1 MQVSFFGAA
10 GTVTGSRH
18 LLEAHGRRILM
29 DCGLFQGLKALRL
42 RNWQPPGFDCK
53 SIDAVILSHAHLD
66 HSGWL
71 PLLVKSG
78 FSGPIYATEA
88 TRDLAEVLL
97 IDSGHLQEED
107 AQFANRH
114 GFSKH
119 NPALPL
125 YTEEDARTAV
135 AQFQI
140 VQWQVPF
147 DIGGGM
153 TATQFRAGH
162 MLGASILRVTDGKS
176 TLVFTGD
183 LGRPNDQLLPDPEV
197 LHEANLIMCESTYGD
212 RLHGGHDPEPE
223 LADIVKRTAGRGGA
237 LIIPSFTVGRAQQML
252 WHFRRLRDR
261 GEIPDIPIYLDSP
274 MAAKATALYDKH
286 KELLRLSPA
295 ETRAMCETPHVVHTV
310 EESKRVTAWQ
320 GPMIVIAGSG
330 MATGGRV
337 LHHIKAFAP
346 DHRNTILFV
355 GYQSVG
361 TRGAD
366 MVAGKKTVRIHGEE
380 VTIRAEVA
388 QLDSISAHADW
399 PEIVDWLRNFTSPPR
414 ELVIVHGEPP
424 AAEALAQHVQDSL
437 HWATHIAQDGETVG
451 FS

>member
-1 MQVSFFGAA
+1 MQVSFHGAA

-18 LLEAHGRRILM
+18 LLEAHGRKVLL

-42 RNWQPPGFDCK
+42 RNWQPPGFDCA

-78 FSGPIYATEA
+78 FTGPIYTTAATC
-88 TRDLAEVLL
+88 DLAEVLL
-97 IDSGHLQEED
+97 LDSGRLQEED
-107 AQFANRH
+107 ARFANRH

-125 YTEEDARTAV
+125 YTEEEARAV
-135 AQFQI
+135 VGQFR
-140 VQWQVPF
+140 VVAWHEPF
-147 DIGGGM
+147 DLGGGM
-153 TATQFRAGH
+153 SGTLYRAGH
-162 MLGASILRVTDGKS
+162 MLGASLVRVTDGKT

-183 LGRPNDQLLPDPEV
+183 LGRSNDLLLPGPEPLRDADV
-197 LHEANLIMCESTYGD
+197 ILCESTYGD
-212 RLHGGHDPEPE
+212 RQHEASDPEPE
-223 LADIVKRTAGRGGA
+223 LAAIVHRTAGRGGA
-237 LIIPSFTVGRAQQML
+237 VIIPSFTVGRAQQLL
-252 WHFRRLRDR
+252 WHFHRLRDR
-261 GEIPDIPIYLDSP
+261 GAIPDIPIYLDSP
-274 MAAKATALYDKH
+274 MAATATALYEKH
-286 KELLRLSPA
+286 KDLLRLSAA
-295 ETRAMCETPHVVHTV
+295 ECAAMCRTPHVVHSV
-310 EESKRVTAWQ
+310 EESKKVTAWQ

-346 DHRNTILFV
+346 DHRNTFMFA

-366 MVAGKKTVRIHGEE
+366 MVAGKKVVRIHGGD
-380 VTIRAEVA
+380 VPIRAEVV
-388 QLDSISAHADW
+388 QLDSLSAHADW
-399 PEIVDWLRNFTSPPR
+399 TEIMQWLRGFETAPR
-414 ELVIVHGEPP
+414 QVVIVHGEPP
-424 AAEALAQHVQDSL
+424 ASAALAARIHEDL
-437 HWATHIAQDGETVG
+437 HWQTHIAQDGETLG